1 MTTSLRRTP
10 AMKHGRQARRG
21 ATATLLKTTAVALAV
36 VLVSGASVAA
46 WIVYDLASNVSS
58 NAVDITQPDGAGG
71 SAPAVPNI
79 DAFEGGF
86 NMLIVGADNDENQ
99 DPNAYGPRDIT
110 LNDVNMLLHVSED
123 HTSAVVVSLPRDLV
137 IAQPTCVDPE
147 TDETARAVSAQPL
160 NAAYERGGLACVVG
174 TVSELTGLE
183 IEYAAL
189 MSFNAVVE
197 MTNAVGG
204 VPVCLTKPVK
214 DRWSGLDLPAGTT
227 TISGATALAFLRTR
241 HGVGDGSDLSRIA
254 SQQQY
259 ISSLIRTIK
268 SDDTLTDVTKLYG
281 LAQVAAKHV
290 KLSTSLTNLTRMV
303 AMARTLQTIDLDK
316 LALVQYPV
324 GADPYNVNKVVPD
337 EALAKK
343 LFDAIAA
350 DEPFAPDPNVDRNGV
365 QADPDAPVPP
375 PAAAPPATETP
386 DAQPPAS
393 APSNPGADATP
404 APTPTSNVIEGL
416 SGQTA
421 LEQTCSVANR

>member
-1 MTTSLRRTP
+1 
-10 AMKHGRQARRG
+10 MKTVAI
-21 ATATLLKTTAVALAV
+21 ALAV
-36 VLVSGASVAA
+36 VLVSGASVGA

-58 NAVDITQPDGAGG
+58 NAVDITQPDESGIPV
-71 SAPAVPNI
+71 PAVPNI

-86 NMLIVGADNDENQ
+86 NMLVVGADNDENQ
-99 DPNAYGPRDIT
+99 DKNAYGRRDIT

-123 HTSAVVVSLPRDLV
+123 HSNAVVVSFPRDLV
-137 IAQPTCVDPE
+137 IAQPKCVDPE
-147 TDETARAVSAQPL
+147 TEKTARAVSAQPL
-160 NAAYERGGLACVVG
+160 NASFERGGLSCVVA

-189 MSFNAVVE
+189 MSFDAVVQ

-204 VPVCLTKPVK
+204 VPVCLTERVRDKY
-214 DRWSGLDLPAGTT
+214 SGLDLPAGTT

-259 ISSLIRTIK
+259 ISSLLRTIK
-268 SDDTLTDVTKLYG
+268 SDDTLTDITTLYG

-290 KLSTSLTNLTRMV
+290 KLSTSLTNVTRMV
-303 AMARTLQTIDLDK
+303 AMARTFQTIDLDK

-324 GADPYNVNKVVPD
+324 RTDPDNPNKVVPNKTV
-337 EALAKK
+337 AKT

-350 DEPFAPDPNVDRNGV
+350 DASFAPDPTVNRNGV
-365 QADPDAPVPP
+365 EADPNAPVPP
-375 PAAAPPATETP
+375 PVAAPPATE
-386 DAQPPAS
+386 PPATDP
-393 APSNPGADATP
+393 ADPGTGATP
-404 APTPTSNVIEGL
+404 SPTPTSNVIEGL

>member
-1 MTTSLRRTP
+1 
-10 AMKHGRQARRG
+10 MKHGQQPRRG
-21 ATATLLKTTAVALAV
+21 ALATLMKTLAVVLAV

-58 NAVDITQPDGAGG
+58 NAVDIGQPDDSGTPL
-71 SAPAVPNI
+71 PAVPNI

-86 NMLIVGADNDENQ
+86 NMLVVGADNDEDQ
-99 DPNAYGPRDIT
+99 DKNAYGKRDIT

-123 HTSAVVVSLPRDLV
+123 HTSAVVVSFPRDLV
-137 IAQPTCVDPE
+137 ISQPKCVDPE
-147 TDETARAVSAQPL
+147 TEKTAAAVSAQPL
-160 NAAYERGGLACVVG
+160 NAAYERGGLSCVVA
-174 TVSELTGLE
+174 TVSDLTGLD

-189 MSFNAVVE
+189 MSFDAVVQ

-204 VPVCLTKPVK
+204 VPVCLTERVRDK
-214 DRWSGLDLPAGTT
+214 WSGLDLPAGTT

-268 SDDTLTDVTKLYG
+268 SNDTLTDITKLYG

-290 KLSTSLTNLTRMV
+290 KLSTSLTNVTRMV
-303 AMARTLQTIDLDK
+303 AMAKTLQTIDLDQ

-324 GADPYNVNKVVPD
+324 GTDPDNPNKVVPSK
-337 EALAKK
+337 ALAKK
-343 LFDAIAA
+343 LVDAIAA
-350 DEPFAPDPNVDRNGV
+350 DQSFAPDPTVNRNGV
-365 QADPDAPVPP
+365 EADPNAPADPP
-375 PAAAPPATETP
+375 VAAPPATE
-386 DAQPPAS
+386 PPAADPS
-393 APSNPGADATP
+393 APAVPP
-404 APTPTSNVIEGL
+404 APTPTSNVIQGL
-416 SGQTA
+416 AGQTA

>member
-1 MTTSLRRTP
+1 
-10 AMKHGRQARRG
+10 MKHGQQPRRG
-21 ATATLLKTTAVALAV
+21 AVATLMKTLAIALAV

-46 WIVYDLASNVSS
+46 WVVYDLASNVSS
-58 NAVDITQPDGAGG
+58 NAVDIAPPDDPATPL
-71 SAPAVPNI
+71 PAVPNI

-86 NMLIVGADNDENQ
+86 NMLVVGADNDENQ
-99 DPNAYGPRDIT
+99 DKNAYGKRDIT

-123 HTSAVVVSLPRDLV
+123 HTSAVVVSFPRDLV
-137 IAQPTCVDPE
+137 IAQPKCVDPE
-147 TDETARAVSAQPL
+147 TEKTERAVSAQPL
-160 NAAYERGGLACVVG
+160 NAAYERGGLSCVVA
-174 TVSELTGLE
+174 TVSELTGLN

-189 MSFNAVVE
+189 MSFDAVVQ

-204 VPVCLTKPVK
+204 VPVCLTERVR
-214 DRWSGLDLPAGTT
+214 DRYSGLDLPAGTT

-268 SDDTLTDVTKLYG
+268 SNDTLTDITKLYG

-290 KLSTSLTNLTRMV
+290 KLSTSLTNVTRMV

-324 GADPYNVNKVVPD
+324 GTDPDNSNKVIPNK
-337 EALAKK
+337 ALAKQ
-343 LFDAIAA
+343 LTDAIAA
-350 DEPFAPDPNVDRNGV
+350 DRSFAPDSTVDRNGV
-365 QADPDAPVPP
+365 EADPNAPVEPPVADAPAPEPP
-375 PAAAPPATETP
+375 VTEP
-386 DAQPPAS
+386 S
-393 APSNPGADATP
+393 APGASATP

-416 SGQTA
+416 AGQTA